1 MRASLLGDLEFGQQN
16 NNCDLRSATRDLR
29 SLLGDS
35 ILVDLVQLLIAGIT
49 VGVIYGL
56 IALGF
61 SIICNASDVINL
73 AQGEY
78 VMIGGMATVSLLAL
92 GFSLPI
98 AILLAIIC
106 AIAVGIIL
114 EKIAIEPALGDTT
127 NLIIITIGL
136 SILLRGAALL
146 LWGKDFHSIPAF
158 SGVEPIRFLSASVVP
173 QTFWILGVTLI
184 LVVALWIFFSRSKL
198 GTAFRAVSDNAT
210 AAKIVGIEPRFIIT
224 LAFGLSAAVGAIAG
238 ILVAPVT
245 LTSYEVGI
253 MLGLKGFSA
262 AILGGLQSPFGAFLG
277 GIVFGVIETLAAGYI
292 TSAYKDAISFLVIL
306 LVIFVRPQ
314 GFFGG
319 AVRHRV

>member
-1 MRASLLGDLEFGQQN
+1 M
-16 NNCDLRSATRDLR
+16 
-29 SLLGDS
+29 
-35 ILVDLVQLLIAGIT
+35 VDLAQLLIAGIT
-49 VGVIYGL
+49 VGVVYGL

-73 AQGEY
+73 AQGEF
-78 VMIGGMATVSLLAL
+78 VMIGGMATVSLLAV
-92 GFSLPI
+92 GFSLPL
-98 AILLAIIC
+98 AVLLAVIC
-106 AIAVGIIL
+106 AMAVGVIF
-114 EKIAIEPALGDTT
+114 EKVAIEPALGSGTT

-146 LWGKDFHSIPAF
+146 LWGKDFHSVPAF
-158 SGVEPIRFLSASVVP
+158 SGVEPVRFLSASVVP
-173 QTFWILGVTLI
+173 QTFWILGVALV
-184 LVVALWIFFSRSKL
+184 LVVALWLFFGRSKL
-198 GTAFRAVSDNAT
+198 GTAFRAVSDNAV
-210 AAKIVGIEPRFIIT
+210 AAKIVGIEPRSIIT

-277 GIVFGVIETLAAGYI
+277 GIVFGLIETLAAGYI
-292 TSAYKDAISFLVIL
+292 TSAYKDAVSFLVIL

>member
-1 MRASLLGDLEFGQQN
+1 M
-16 NNCDLRSATRDLR
+16 
-29 SLLGDS
+29 
-35 ILVDLVQLLIAGIT
+35 VDLAQLLIAGIT
-49 VGVIYGL
+49 VGVVYGL

-73 AQGEY
+73 AQGEF

-98 AILLAIIC
+98 AVLLAVIC
-106 AIAVGIIL
+106 AMAVGVIF
-114 EKIAIEPALGDTT
+114 EKVAIEPALGSGTT

-146 LWGKDFHSIPAF
+146 LWGKDFHSVPAF
-158 SGVEPIRFLSASVVP
+158 SGVEPVHFLSASVVP
-173 QTFWILGVTLI
+173 QTFWILGVALV
-184 LVVALWIFFSRSKL
+184 LVVALWLFFGRSKL
-198 GTAFRAVSDNAT
+198 GTAFRAVSDNAV
-210 AAKIVGIEPRFIIT
+210 AAKIVGIEPRSIIT

-277 GIVFGVIETLAAGYI
+277 GIVFGLIETLAAGYI

>member
-1 MRASLLGDLEFGQQN
+1 MA
-16 NNCDLRSATRDLR
+16 
-29 SLLGDS
+29 
-35 ILVDLVQLLIAGIT
+35 DLVQLLIAGVT
-49 VGVIYGL
+49 VGVVYGL

-73 AQGEY
+73 AQGEF

-106 AIAVGIIL
+106 AVVVGAAF
-114 EKIAIEPALGDTT
+114 EKIAIEPALGSGTT
-127 NLIIITIGL
+127 NLIIMTIGL

-146 LWGKDFHSIPAF
+146 IWGKDFHSIPAF
-158 SGVEPIRFLSASVVP
+158 SGDEPVRFFSASLVP
-173 QTFWILGVTLI
+173 QTFWILGVASL
-184 LVVALWIFFSRSKL
+184 LVAALWIFFRRSKL
-198 GTAFRAVSDNAT
+198 GTAFRAVSDNPV

-224 LAFGLSAAVGAIAG
+224 LAFGLSAAVGALAG

-253 MLGLKGFSA
+253 ILGLKGFSA

-277 GIVFGVIETLAAGYI
+277 GIVLGLIETLAAGYI
-292 TSAYKDAISFLVIL
+292 TSAYKDAISFLIIL
-306 LVIFVRPQ
+306 LVISFRPQ

-319 AVRHRV
+319 VARHRV

>member
-1 MRASLLGDLEFGQQN
+1 M
-16 NNCDLRSATRDLR
+16 RDLQTASG
-29 SLLGDS
+29 SLDV
-35 ILVDLVQLLIAGIT
+35 VDLVQLLIAGIT
-49 VGVIYGL
+49 VGVVYGL

-73 AQGEY
+73 AQGEF
-78 VMIGGMATVSLLAL
+78 VMIGGMATVSLLSL
-92 GFSLPI
+92 GFSLPV
-98 AILLAIIC
+98 AIPLAVIC
-106 AIAVGIIL
+106 AMAVGVIF
-114 EKIAIEPALGDTT
+114 EKVAIEPALGSGAT

-146 LWGKDFHSIPAF
+146 FWGKDFHAIPAF
-158 SGVEPIRFLSASVVP
+158 SGVEPTRLLSASVEP
-173 QTFWILGVTLI
+173 QTFWLLGVSLV
-184 LVVALWIFFSRSKL
+184 LVVALRLFFCRSKL
-198 GTAFRAVSDNAT
+198 GTAFRAVSDNAV
-210 AAKIVGIEPRFIIT
+210 AARIVGIEPRFIIT

-277 GIVFGVIETLAAGYI
+277 GIVVGLIETLAAGYI